1 MRVRVLSDS
10 TVGLRLVSPRIYPI
24 FIDNIMNDENID
36 RKIDSANSYPFCL
49 GMLCR
54 VRKPNGT
61 WVLKVVWKRLLVFF
75 FATLAALYLLLSIAI
90 YAYYKFAI
98 EYSDMTFTQAVCA
111 PFDRASLRV
120 ATGDYNIAEAEK
132 CIKERKWREAY
143 KNLAFG
149 VGRSPKNIKGV
160 MLLAEFYISP
170 IFSRP
175 DIAVK
180 YLEQS
185 LVYAKN
191 NTDYIRLYMRTLID
205 LSEDRRLIGVGE
217 KLLAGG
223 DITNNEVTAYLAMS
237 ISSVYALHGNFAKS
251 KEFLVKYGLDKTLPG
266 ILRISKN
273 EWEQGNREEAIKVI
287 ADNFDFAKNKEPL
300 YALLVNYYTAMG
312 DFEKA
317 RQYSMLRSIENPFS
331 VEQRMEY
338 INLQA
343 KSGEKAAVKDAV
355 ESAFRQYA
363 ADYNA
368 MLVIGNYAAD
378 NGDIALMRRIY
389 ENAIKNN
396 FQIGPFCLLFL
407 ETMITNGDYKNA
419 VAFSE
424 DILKEKPVWIK
435 RYDDVI
441 ACLRAVS
448 YYATGNVNMSD
459 ILLKDVLNRGTATP
473 RILVATARRIEKL
486 GGTAY
491 AQKLLENA
499 VERFPRHQLALTRL
513 VQLDIK
519 QGNSTNLDKH
529 IVRLLSMRRP
539 PRELVLD
546 ARKNLGSDRFIF
558 TNNREK
564 ILKEI
569 DTLVDNKNAAALS
582 DYTEKENERIL
593 QAEDNISL

>member
-1 MRVRVLSDS
+1 
-10 TVGLRLVSPRIYPI
+10 
-24 FIDNIMNDENID
+24 
-36 RKIDSANSYPFCL
+36 
-49 GMLCR
+49 
-54 VRKPNGT
+54 
-61 WVLKVVWKRLLVFF
+61 
-75 FATLAALYLLLSIAI
+75 
-90 YAYYKFAI
+90 
-98 EYSDMTFTQAVCA
+98 
-111 PFDRASLRV
+111 
-120 ATGDYNIAEAEK
+120 
-132 CIKERKWREAY
+132 
-143 KNLAFG
+143 
-149 VGRSPKNIKGV
+149 
-160 MLLAEFYISP
+160 
-170 IFSRP
+170 
-175 DIAVK
+175 
-180 YLEQS
+180 
-185 LVYAKN
+185 
-191 NTDYIRLYMRTLID
+191 MRTLID
-205 LSEDRRLIGVGE
+205 LSEDRRLIDVGE

-223 DITNNEVTAYLAMS
+223 GITNNEVTAYLAMS

-343 KSGEKAAVKDAV
+343 KSGEKAAVKDAL

-378 NGDIALMRRIY
+378 NGDIVLMRRIY
-389 ENAIKNN
+389 ENAIKQN

-486 GGTAY
+486 GGTSY

>member
-1 MRVRVLSDS
+1 
-10 TVGLRLVSPRIYPI
+10 
-24 FIDNIMNDENID
+24 MNDENID

>member
-1 MRVRVLSDS
+1 
-10 TVGLRLVSPRIYPI
+10 
-24 FIDNIMNDENID
+24 MNDENID

-61 WVLKVVWKRLLVFF
+61 WVLKIVWKRLLAFF

-90 YAYYKFAI
+90 YAYYKFVI

-111 PFDRASLRV
+111 PFDRAALRV

-205 LSEDRRLIGVGE
+205 LSEDRRLIDVGE

-223 DITNNEVTAYLAMS
+223 GITNNEVTAYLAMS

-343 KSGEKAAVKDAV
+343 KSGEKAAVKDAL

-378 NGDIALMRRIY
+378 NGDIVLMRRIY
-389 ENAIKNN
+389 ENAIKQN

-486 GGTAY
+486 GGTSY